1 MRCVGRK
8 KKKRPERG
16 GTIGKN
22 GALDGQGRMC
32 ESASFLQH
40 LAFYQASENFV
51 DLTTAH
57 HRSCNTGGLCVSV
70 QLVQVCG
77 RVCRDERSLSSTI
90 CHIDDRRGAQGNLPV
105 ISAPGTV
112 MPGSNKSPRRG
123 RVAGS
128 DGKHAGL
135 FFGFVFDS
143 RAWID
148 LLRFWRSAWIFPL
161 LSFNHPP
168 DEHGDAFWKFTF
180 KVDFLERCR
189 GAISHKDGIMLYR
202 LGSLLCARDI
212 TDQLKMATASSLYRP
227 HSKPN
232 YSDFNHTV
240 YEWLTL

>member
-1 MRCVGRK
+1 MRWK
-8 KKKRPERG
+8 KKKRLERG
-16 GTIGKN
+16 GTISKN

-51 DLTTAH
+51 DLNTAH
-57 HRSCNTGGLCVSV
+57 NRSCNTGGLCFSV

-128 DGKHAGL
+128 DGKQAGFLLFWLFLIAVLELISSDSVGALGYSL
-135 FFGFVFDS
+135 FF
-143 RAWID
+143 
-148 LLRFWRSAWIFPL
+148 
-161 LSFNHPP
+161 SFNHPP
-168 DEHGDAFWKFTF
+168 DEHGDAF
-180 KVDFLERCR
+180 
-189 GAISHKDGIMLYR
+189 
-202 LGSLLCARDI
+202 
-212 TDQLKMATASSLYRP
+212 
-227 HSKPN
+227 
-232 YSDFNHTV
+232 
-240 YEWLTL
+240 